1 MKTRH
6 RVENTSLN
14 ENNNKTKLLQFWICS
29 IIWEI
34 EECCDIVSIVSFTK
48 KEQFKILEILEIFD
62 PLLAQI
68 LLVIAILDQR
78 FLALVLRPG
87 QCLQYLQLFHHL
99 NLQYYYSIATIQHQ
113 NQFLASPS
121 TYPCQWG
128 GGWVSDW

>member
-1 MKTRH
+1 MRT
-6 RVENTSLN
+6 T
-14 ENNNKTKLLQFWICS
+14 TKLNCYNFEIVPSFGKLKNVVKLFQLFLLQR
-29 IIWEI
+29 
-34 EECCDIVSIVSFTK
+34 K
-48 KEQFKILEILEIFD
+48 QFKILEILEIFD

-113 NQFLASPS
+113 NQFLAAPS
-121 TYPCQWG
+121 TYPCQWVS
-128 GGWVSDW
+128 GWVSD